1 MHEKYF
7 LRSTKNSYYG
17 EKVMDNQKMPIIY
30 LRNVTYAWRHHS
42 GRWIKTATLSVEQCG
57 SFLFIVEK
65 SDGKKRNSIYYLQ
78 QQ

>member
-42 GRWIKTATLSVEQCG
+42 GRYIKTATLSVEQCG
-57 SFLFIVEK
+57 SFFIHNGE
-65 SDGKKRNSIYYLQ
+65 GINGENRIYYML
-78 QQ
+78 